1 MKYFQ
6 FSEFIFY
13 YLLLNLTKHAIISLN
28 LYIFYLSQ
36 IKTICEVFWQLE
48 QLFIELTLHNQ
59 NSCFWRMLIMRIK
72 LAILEK
78 DVSYLNRIVA
88 VFNQKYSNKI
98 QVYSFTNIEAVYKV
112 LKETKIDVLLVSD
125 YYSFDVSRIPIRCGF
140 AYFIESNDIDTLN
153 NKRTVCKYQKID
165 LIYKQILSIYSEN
178 TENITGIKLTDD
190 NCKVIAFC
198 SPCGGSGVTS
208 VAAGTALRFAAIG
221 KKTLYLNLEKFGS
234 SDILFSSEGQFDF
247 SDIIFFFYCKKT
259 NLSIKLE
266 SCVKRDSRGV
276 FFYSSTKQALDMLE
290 LTEDEIS
297 RLISELQITGSYDYI
312 IVDID
317 FNMSEGFV
325 KLLEIFHSI
334 VIIGTGSEISNCKIF
349 RLYSSLVI
357 KENMDNSQLL
367 NRVGLLYNKFSNKTS
382 KTISGIDIKNIGGI
396 PRFDHATDIQVV
408 EQISKIA
415 ALDNIE

>member
-1 MKYFQ
+1 
-6 FSEFIFY
+6 
-13 YLLLNLTKHAIISLN
+13 
-28 LYIFYLSQ
+28 
-36 IKTICEVFWQLE
+36 
-48 QLFIELTLHNQ
+48 
-59 NSCFWRMLIMRIK
+59 MRIK

-247 SDIIFFFYCKKT
+247 SDIIFALKSKKT
-259 NLSIKLE
+259 NLSIKLV

>member
-1 MKYFQ
+1 M
-6 FSEFIFY
+6 
-13 YLLLNLTKHAIISLN
+13 
-28 LYIFYLSQ
+28 
-36 IKTICEVFWQLE
+36 
-48 QLFIELTLHNQ
+48 
-59 NSCFWRMLIMRIK
+59 
-72 LAILEK
+72 
-78 DVSYLNRIVA
+78 
-88 VFNQKYSNKI
+88 
-98 QVYSFTNIEAVYKV
+98 
-112 LKETKIDVLLVSD
+112 
-125 YYSFDVSRIPIRCGF
+125 
-140 AYFIESNDIDTLN
+140 
-153 NKRTVCKYQKID
+153 
-165 LIYKQILSIYSEN
+165 
-178 TENITGIKLTDD
+178 
-190 NCKVIAFC
+190 
-198 SPCGGSGVTS
+198 
-208 VAAGTALRFAAIG
+208 
-221 KKTLYLNLEKFGS
+221 
-234 SDILFSSEGQFDF
+234 
-247 SDIIFFFYCKKT
+247 
-259 NLSIKLE
+259 
-266 SCVKRDSRGV
+266 

>member
-247 SDIIFFFYCKKT
+247 SDIIFALKSKKT

-297 RLISELQITGSYDYI
+297 RLISELQITGYYDYI

>member
-247 SDIIFFFYCKKT
+247 SDIIFALKSKKT

>member
-1 MKYFQ
+1 
-6 FSEFIFY
+6 
-13 YLLLNLTKHAIISLN
+13 
-28 LYIFYLSQ
+28 
-36 IKTICEVFWQLE
+36 
-48 QLFIELTLHNQ
+48 
-59 NSCFWRMLIMRIK
+59 MRIK

-247 SDIIFFFYCKKT
+247 SDIIFALKSKKT

-349 RLYSSLVI
+349 RLYSSL
-357 KENMDNSQLL
+357 K
-367 NRVGLLYNKFSNKTS
+367 
-382 KTISGIDIKNIGGI
+382 
-396 PRFDHATDIQVV
+396 QVKRLV
-408 EQISKIA
+408 ELI
-415 ALDNIE
+415 